1 MCSEHALCRLGG
13 KHCTLKDSSLCL
25 TEAEAN
31 KGLLGGNL
39 YTLPACLL
47 NHKVVRQALLCAL
60 CFFLYLLRACFV
72 HPSLLPVQT
81 ITTLYRHLEPA
92 LYSVDILSLL
102 CTVLVTITAL
112 DNKYKLS
119 HKVPGRQGWLGCFA
133 KFFALPNVFGP
144 YRAVSLRL
152 RLERP
157 QVLGPYTTV
166 VQRRPF
172 EHLSRFQVR
181 IVHCHNSNHQK
192 SRPHHTVTEHRY
204 LEYSKVMPTEKE
216 NLVAA
221 IRGLTSEDVTGPEKS
236 AALDFIRTVATDEQ
250 VSDWTSYDK
259 AQLVSAVKAKGPT
272 QGASPSGEA
281 SVGLYGPQALA
292 RIAAALGS
300 LDARLIDLVKSAG
313 QRDIN
318 PHVIDR
324 CLKRFPQQCNLCL
337 VGQDSKLAKSIYEE
351 TNQLPQTA
359 TEQDFRVEGYRIN
372 GSIGVSDSLVICF
385 DRDAVPH
392 VLKTLNNAEK
402 DRITAIPVLQSEYI
416 IKYSLRESNRG
427 NPLMIMPLLPTT
439 LEHLPD
445 LSRLLS
451 GKLWQHMKNALS
463 CLHGHQLT
471 HMDVKP
477 SNICID
483 QAGNFILIDLG
494 SVVRFGQKSASTLA
508 YIPQDLSN
516 YQVAS
521 AAVDWWMLAAT
532 LGERGCGM
540 SSWGAG
546 AANPTKEKLLPHVLK
561 TLNNAEKDRI
571 TAIPVLQSEYII
583 KYSLRESN
591 RGNPLMIMPLLPT
604 TLEHLPDLSR
614 LLSGKLWQHM
624 KNALSCLHGHQ
635 LAHMDVK
642 PSNICID
649 QAGNFILINLGSVVC
664 FGQKSA
670 STLAYIP
677 QDLSNYQVASAAVDW
692 WMLAAT
698 LGERGC
704 GMSSWGAVAA
714 NPTKKKLRAEASS
727 WWSGYTREDQNK
739 NRKEFGFWPIQKAH
753 LQTSSVYTAV
763 LRHRYNL
770 QQSSLHPSRLG
781 KDLQRHQ
788 NLCLCLVLQFLD
800 PSRQKIACL
809 VSVSSCQFFLGK
821 TEQDETKSTLV
832 SVLSQQFS
840 PESHENNIR
849 KLRCRANDISHHIPP
864 DVATTN
870 LNTKRKP
877 ILNKSHD
884 SMQVVAETRQWIYF
898 SGMWFSAERVLDG
911 DTMDLRMISQPGLRG
926 YSRGDVNGRS

>member
-1 MCSEHALCRLGG
+1 MQRDYIFPPPDSNRPFIPTYWSELAR
-13 KHCTLKDSSLCL
+13 
-25 TEAEAN
+25 
-31 KGLLGGNL
+31 
-39 YTLPACLL
+39 
-47 NHKVVRQALLCAL
+47 
-60 CFFLYLLRACFV
+60 
-72 HPSLLPVQT
+72 
-81 ITTLYRHLEPA
+81 LEPPRHRP
-92 LYSVDILSLL
+92 LPSHNHSPYRILSARASGLAGL
-102 CTVLVTITAL
+102 FCGNFRFGIYR
-112 DNKYKLS
+112 DI
-119 HKVPGRQGWLGCFA
+119 A
-133 KFFALPNVFGP
+133 KRYNRSNVFTKQRPRTGCL
-144 YRAVSLRL
+144 RSVSRRIFLDFVSSVHRSCSVFHCPF
-152 RLERP
+152 EEDP
-157 QVLGPYTTV
+157 SNISLGNNTPI
-166 VQRRPF
+166 QRRF
-172 EHLSRFQVR
+172 VFVFSDVHFRFRVR
-181 IVHCHNSNHQK
+181 IVLRLYLMATSNETLADQITDAITAANPADK
-192 SRPHHTVTEHRY
+192 KILHR
-204 LEYSKVMPTEKE
+204 
-216 NLVAA
+216 
-221 IRGLTSEDVTGPEKS
+221 
-236 AALDFIRTVATDEQ
+236 
-250 VSDWTSYDK
+250 
-259 AQLVSAVKAKGPT
+259 AVD
-272 QGASPSGEA
+272 
-281 SVGLYGPQALA
+281 QALKDAARSTLREWAAAGDITTKFDEIRAYTSPNAPTA
-292 RIAAALGS
+292 RIVAALGS
-300 LDARLIDLVKSAG
+300 LDARLTDLVKSAG
-313 QRDIN
+313 QHDIN
-318 PHVIDR
+318 PHVIDC

-337 VGQDSKLAKSIYEE
+337 AGQDSKLAKSIYEE

-372 GSIGVSDSLVICF
+372 RSIGVSDSLVICF
-385 DRDAVPH
+385 DKDAVPH

-445 LSRLLS
+445 LSLPLS

-463 CLHGHQLT
+463 CLHGHQLA

-546 AANPTKEKLLPHVLK
+546 AANPTKEKLHSKLAKSIYEETNQLPQTATEQDFRVEGYRINRSIGVSDSLVICFDKDAVPHVLK

-604 TLEHLPDLSR
+604 TLEHLPELS
-614 LLSGKLWQHM
+614 LPLSGKLWQHM

-649 QAGNFILINLGSVVC
+649 QAGNFILIDLGSVVR

-698 LGERGC
+698 LGGRGC
-704 GMSSWGAVAA
+704 GMSSWGA
-714 NPTKKKLRAEASS
+714 
-727 WWSGYTREDQNK
+727 
-739 NRKEFGFWPIQKAH
+739 
-753 LQTSSVYTAV
+753 
-763 LRHRYNL
+763 
-770 QQSSLHPSRLG
+770 
-781 KDLQRHQ
+781 
-788 NLCLCLVLQFLD
+788 
-800 PSRQKIACL
+800 
-809 VSVSSCQFFLGK
+809 
-821 TEQDETKSTLV
+821 
-832 SVLSQQFS
+832 
-840 PESHENNIR
+840 
-849 KLRCRANDISHHIPP
+849 
-864 DVATTN
+864 
-870 LNTKRKP
+870 
-877 ILNKSHD
+877 
-884 SMQVVAETRQWIYF
+884 
-898 SGMWFSAERVLDG
+898 
-911 DTMDLRMISQPGLRG
+911 
-926 YSRGDVNGRS
+926 